1 MSHQGLIDD
10 FGAEVHVNHKKA
22 IKNSM
27 MNMSKE
33 TGAHDCNKRYQNLL
47 LLLPEEDSGDI
58 CHIVLMQQIPQDD
71 IIKTQ
76 LTRTVE

>member
-1 MSHQGLIDD
+1 
-10 FGAEVHVNHKKA
+10 
-22 IKNSM
+22 M

-58 CHIVLMQQIPQDD
+58 CHIVLMQQIPQND